1 MMDKII
7 KAITSRTVWTVL
19 VMVAINVVP
28 VVGDYVNPVTLDLIN
43 AILGALAVYFR
54 INTKVKF

>member
-1 MMDKII
+1 MDKII

-43 AILGALAVYFR
+43 AILGALAIFFK
-54 INTKVKF
+54 INPSKKY